1 MGADMADQWY
11 FARGKEKF
19 GPFTAAK
26 LKELAAQ
33 GRLLP
38 TDMLHKEGMPK
49 WVPASSVKGLFAAN
63 SVVKS
68 PPALPTASP
77 PATSPPARQEA
88 KPSTSAP
95 AAPAVVSGAAALL
108 GSVKSLFSRK
118 PPEPK
123 AQVVSPVPV
132 SVVPAS
138 QSQAATL
145 TLAEVQAT
153 YRGGHP
159 DFPDVATGVLRLE
172 ERGLSFVTQEAT
184 PRTIR
189 LLYETVADILE
200 PQTGAFPE
208 EMVRQSQTT
217 QTAAQ
222 AGKFAAGV
230 AGSLIGGFGGK
241 VVKAVGKNAAQT
253 VKAGAALGA
262 PPKNRLR
269 VLTLL
274 NGVPH
279 RITFDVLDKTKDEM
293 EAKAQTLWNQ
303 TARVRS
309 RFTTPPPSA
318 QLAVEGGSS
327 ESKLLELLKLI
338 KELCDEGILKPAESK
353 RMRGA
358 VFHNNIGKLLAKK
371 LSASLVGDDL
381 SLLGDDG
388 YLDEDMD
395 EDEAED
401 ADDDDDG
408 DEDDADDDRDD
419 DDDDDDD
426 E

>member
-1 MGADMADQWY
+1 MGADMAEQWY
-11 FARGKEKF
+11 VARGKEKF
-19 GPFTAAK
+19 GPYTAAR

-33 GRLLP
+33 GRVLP
-38 TDMLHKEGMPK
+38 TDMLHKEGIPK
-49 WVPASSVKGLFAAN
+49 WVPASSVKGLFAPN
-63 SVVKS
+63 SAAKA
-68 PPALPTASP
+68 PPPLPTASP
-77 PATSPPARQEA
+77 QARPEA
-88 KPSTSAP
+88 KPPTSAP

-108 GSVKSLFSRK
+108 GSAKSLFSRK

-123 AQVVSPVPV
+123 AQVLSPVPV

-138 QSQAATL
+138 QGQTATP

-153 YRGGHP
+153 YQGGHP
-159 DFPDVATGVLRLE
+159 DFPDVATGCLRLE

-222 AGKFAAGV
+222 AGKFAAGIV
-230 AGSLIGGFGGK
+230 GSLIGGFGGK
-241 VVKAVGKNAAQT
+241 VVKVVGKNAAQT

-269 VLTLL
+269 VLALL
-274 NGVPH
+274 NGAPH
-279 RITFDVLDKTKDEM
+279 RIGFDVVDKTKDEM
-293 EAKAQTLWNQ
+293 EAKAQTFWNQ

-318 QLAVEGGSS
+318 QLAVESGSS

-338 KELCDEGILKPAESK
+338 KELCDEGVLKPAESK
-353 RMRGA
+353 RLRGA
-358 VFHNNIGKLLAKK
+358 VFHNKIGKFLAKK
-371 LSASLVGDDL
+371 LSVSLVGDDL

-388 YLDEDMD
+388 YLDDDMD
-395 EDEAED
+395 EDETED
-401 ADDDDDG
+401 ADDDEDGDEDEGDDEDDDDDDG
-408 DEDDADDDRDD
+408 D
-419 DDDDDDD
+419 D